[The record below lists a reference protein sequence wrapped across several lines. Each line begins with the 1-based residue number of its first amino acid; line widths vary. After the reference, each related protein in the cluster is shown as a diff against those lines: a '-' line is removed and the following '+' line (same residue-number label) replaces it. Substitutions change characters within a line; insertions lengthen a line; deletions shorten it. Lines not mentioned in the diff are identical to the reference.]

1 MILYGKPLMEQ
12 MGEELKK
19 RITAL
24 QMQKIQ
30 PTLAVVEV
38 GMDPA
43 AEGYR
48 ASILARGESV
58 GITVQSYN
66 TGVSYK
72 EAKALLNN
80 LAEDDTI
87 HGILLFLP
95 VPESLRHRQEKL
107 KSLIPPAKDVDGI
120 TDGSA
125 AGIYMGTGKGYC
137 PCTAEASIRLLEYYG
152 TEFQGKK
159 AAVVGRSAVIGK
171 PAAMLLLE
179 RNATVTICHS
189 RTTDLAEATSQAD
202 ILIAAAGCA
211 GLLGK
216 EHVKPGAS
224 IVDVGTT
231 WDEKLGKLVGDVR
244 FEEAENIAGH
254 ISPVPGGV
262 GGVTAM
268 VLMEHVVKAAEIAA
282 EKK

>member
-12 MGEELKK
+12 MGEDLKK
-19 RITAL
+19 RVAAL

-58 GITVQSYN
+58 DITVRSYN
-66 TGVSYK
+66 TGESYK
-72 EAKALLNN
+72 EAKSLLKN
-80 LAEDDTI
+80 LAEDDAV

-95 VPESLRHRQEKL
+95 LPESLRHRQEKL
-107 KSLIPPAKDVDGI
+107 KSLIPPEKDVDGV

-125 AGIYMGTGKGYC
+125 AGVYFGNGKGYC
-137 PCTAEASIRLLEYYG
+137 PCTAESSIRLLEYYG
-152 TEFQGKK
+152 IGFEGKR
-159 AAVVGRSAVIGK
+159 AAVVGRSVVIGK

-189 RTTDLAEATSQAD
+189 RTKDLAEVTSQAD

-216 EHVKPGAS
+216 DHVKPGAS
-224 IVDVGTT
+224 VVDVGTN

-244 FEEAENIAGH
+244 FAEAEPVAEH

-268 VLMEHVVKAAEIAA
+268 VLMEHVVRAAEIAA